1 MDDER
6 DEWFQ
11 LRCGCFH
18 KGGSILVKSS
28 YCCLLHL
35 ILPFLPLLMNTSSGR
50 LFNNWKFLW
59 IFSKERQPLCI
70 VLSYI
75 ITMSWLWDKMFFV
88 FFKCCNSHRRNGCD
102 HLTDPLE
109 VNIFISWP
117 DLLNSQA
124 SYSIYCLPAKW
135 QTLSNFHQCWQTSIP
150 QLNSTIN

>member
-28 YCCLLHL
+28 YCCLLYL
-35 ILPFLPLLMNTSSGR
+35 ILPFLPLLMNMTSGR
-50 LFNNWKFLW
+50 LFNDWKFLW
-59 IFSKERQPLCI
+59 IFSKGRQPLCI

-75 ITMSWLWDKMFFV
+75 ITMSWLWETKCFLFFLNV
-88 FFKCCNSHRRNGCD
+88 AIHVAEMDVIVLQIHWKLKF
-102 HLTDPLE
+102 
-109 VNIFISWP
+109 WP

-124 SYSIYCLPAKW
+124 SYSTYCLPAKW

>member
-28 YCCLLHL
+28 YCCLLYL

-59 IFSKERQPLCI
+59 IFSKGRQPLCI

-75 ITMSWLWDKMFFV
+75 ITMSWLWETKCFLFFLNVAIHIAEMDVIILQIHWKLKFLFHGQICWTPRPPIALIV
-88 FFKCCNSHRRNGCD
+88 FLQSGRHYRTF
-102 HLTDPLE
+102 
-109 VNIFISWP
+109 
-117 DLLNSQA
+117 
-124 SYSIYCLPAKW
+124 
-135 QTLSNFHQCWQTSIP
+135 TSADRP
-150 QLNSTIN
+150 PSPS